1 MRRYLDYDIKEMF
14 FKVAGIFSKQG
25 EGKHVQVFPKC
36 LETGPSSA
44 KNLLN
49 LLKVEL
55 RIWPCFLG
63 SFCYQKL
70 MI

>member
-1 MRRYLDYDIKEMF
+1 MRRYLDYDIKETF

-55 RIWPCFLG
+55 RIWPCVLG
-63 SFCYQKL
+63 SFCYQKV
-70 MI
+70 MM